1 MKRLKVGE
9 KDKEND
15 RHIYFSELETEYK
28 RQIEYHKEEEK
39 KAKESLR
46 QMEIDFIKQ
55 KQTLESELDQ
65 ERALSSEL
73 RLQVLVLRG
82 ELESLNNDIESSIIS
97 SSNRSVLSERPS
109 ISRIDDE
116 SDVWKKKYEQA
127 VRDLQLYKQQVE
139 ETISKGGFNC
149 TSWRVLHM
157 QENPIAEA
165 TTKKI
170 DILKQQLEETQQALR
185 KLSQSPGAASPILSE
200 TPSSVSL
207 LGCEASMKEEID
219 TLKKRIERMREVFA
233 TQTNRFRD
241 AVYQLTGWNVDL
253 SLHDNRLR
261 LKSRYAPSR
270 EDTIELMWNG
280 TDKFELLDTPFVSSL
295 DSHLF
300 TFITVSNSFPVF
312 LSAVTQNLFEKQTI
326 YAAPT

>member
-1 MKRLKVGE
+1 M
-9 KDKEND
+9 
-15 RHIYFSELETEYK
+15 
-28 RQIEYHKEEEK
+28 
-39 KAKESLR
+39 
-46 QMEIDFIKQ
+46 
-55 KQTLESELDQ
+55 
-65 ERALSSEL
+65 
-73 RLQVLVLRG
+73 LRG
-82 ELESLNNDIESSIIS
+82 ELESLNNDNESSIIS

-241 AVYQLTGWNVDL
+241 AV
-253 SLHDNRLR
+253 
-261 LKSRYAPSR
+261 
-270 EDTIELMWNG
+270 
-280 TDKFELLDTPFVSSL
+280 
-295 DSHLF
+295 
-300 TFITVSNSFPVF
+300 
-312 LSAVTQNLFEKQTI
+312 
-326 YAAPT
+326 

>member
-270 EDTIELMWNG
+270 EDTIELMW
-280 TDKFELLDTPFVSSL
+280 
-295 DSHLF
+295 
-300 TFITVSNSFPVF
+300 
-312 LSAVTQNLFEKQTI
+312 
-326 YAAPT
+326 